1 MSWLLSKAFI
11 DHCENLPCLPG
22 VAAGSLPRK
31 SLDGKP
37 SAPLNWMPTR
47 RRFCVNDKMT
57 NYSHP
62 FLFGLTLR
70 RLTATH
76 GRALLRLYLADFPV
90 RTLALPEKAPGSA
103 ASAPGCGE
111 SLPGLLARY
120 DRATHSL
127 KIPQTSLLG
136 GSALCSVTLP
146 RSGTMLNGRL
156 YQRNRRAP
164 DMSGNVSGLWRT
176 PRNNTGRSMDKKHL
190 SLCGQVLSQEL
201 WPTPCVPNGGRSIK
215 HCDDIRKTTA
225 YHKGKK
231 VQVGLD
237 TAVKLWPTL
246 TCNDAKNNGSESQ
259 MKRDTLAINCVVHF
273 PTPRAA
279 DHKGATSQNA
289 YQKAKERGHRGNL
302 PEYTAQLSGGGQLN
316 AAWCEWLMGWPIG
329 WTSLEPLNELRWLP
343 LADDPADAG
352 EIPRTITGQR
362 NRANRIKCLG
372 NGQVPHCAAL
382 AWEVV
387 TNATP

>member
-11 DHCENLPCLPG
+11 NHCESLPCLPG
-22 VAAGSLPRK
+22 VAVVSLPQK

-76 GRALLRLYLADFPV
+76 GRALLRLYRADFPV

-136 GSALCSVTLP
+136 GSTLCSVTLP

-164 DMSGNVSGLWRT
+164 DMSGNVSGLWPT
-176 PRNNTGRSMDKKHL
+176 ITGQDS
-190 SLCGQVLSQEL
+190 
-201 WPTPCVPNGGRSIK
+201 
-215 HCDDIRKTTA
+215 
-225 YHKGKK
+225 
-231 VQVGLD
+231 
-237 TAVKLWPTL
+237 
-246 TCNDAKNNGSESQ
+246 KNNSSESQ
-259 MKRDTLAINCVVHF
+259 MKRNTQPLNCAVKFPTLTKADGCGGPGNSGRAGGDNLRTFVNNF

-289 YQKAKERGHRGNL
+289 YQKAKERGPRGNL

-382 AWEVV
+382 AWEVL